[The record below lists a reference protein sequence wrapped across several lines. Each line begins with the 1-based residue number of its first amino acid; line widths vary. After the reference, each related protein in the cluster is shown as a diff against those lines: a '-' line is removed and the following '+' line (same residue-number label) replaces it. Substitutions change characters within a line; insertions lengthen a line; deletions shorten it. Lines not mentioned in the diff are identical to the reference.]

1 MASKENRLDE
11 VTLSPRLPP
20 VHRTVYNHGGVART
34 EGASEP
40 ATAYIVQSNEE
51 EIVEL
56 ILEEEMGEV
65 IQFGRSGAD

>member
-1 MASKENRLDE
+1 MVQNVFKGIAVS
-11 VTLSPRLPP
+11 
-20 VHRTVYNHGGVART
+20 
-34 EGASEP
+34 
-40 ATAYIVQSNEE
+40 QSNEE